1 MFVVKNIIKILK
13 GSNINFFTGVPD
25 SILKNLSSSL
35 SRLGKKNHVITANEG
50 GAVSLAT
57 GYHLASKKIPVV
69 YFQNSGLGNAI
80 NPITSMVH
88 KEIYSIPMIFFI
100 GWRGCPGIND
110 EVQHKV
116 QGKITLKQF
125 RQQK

>member
-50 GAVSLAT
+50 GADSLAT
-57 GYHLASKKIPVV
+57 
-69 YFQNSGLGNAI
+69 
-80 NPITSMVH
+80 
-88 KEIYSIPMIFFI
+88 
-100 GWRGCPGIND
+100 W
-110 EVQHKV
+110 
-116 QGKITLKQF
+116 
-125 RQQK
+125 

>member
-57 GYHLASKKIPVV
+57 G
-69 YFQNSGLGNAI
+69 
-80 NPITSMVH
+80 
-88 KEIYSIPMIFFI
+88 
-100 GWRGCPGIND
+100 
-110 EVQHKV
+110 
-116 QGKITLKQF
+116 
-125 RQQK
+125 